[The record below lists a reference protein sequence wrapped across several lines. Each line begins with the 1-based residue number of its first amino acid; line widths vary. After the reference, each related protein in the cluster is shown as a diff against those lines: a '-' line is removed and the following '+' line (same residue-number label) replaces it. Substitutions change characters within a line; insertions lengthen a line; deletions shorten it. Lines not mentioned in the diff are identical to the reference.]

1 MRRLGR
7 SYRAHALVAATALF
21 GVAACLP
28 AHATAQV
35 RWLDLVVSAGVSGE
49 GYQGN
54 LSSAAV
60 PVVDST
66 DRARAAV
73 GDLGV
78 QGSLLLLDRPT
89 SLIQAAFDLGVR
101 QFAASGF
108 QVRDYSPR
116 EWAGVASLLYRQRL
130 GGAGTLMLQA
140 GYQGRS
146 VDDRPPMP
154 LFLQPA
160 YQRLDGAIRY
170 QLPALQG
177 VQFDVSGR
185 VERWDYEA
193 PRGVSQLDLL
203 DRDATGLELG
213 ARWGVGLDVRFYAG
227 ILESEYPRQGSFD
240 PNDPYRR
247 DRTITVGAEWSWVAT
262 VAGTVGLEGIVNR
275 SNSRRPEYDAFAL
288 RAELFAP
295 LPWGL
300 AANLYGV
307 WTGKTYVFSTPF
319 ARLVPGE
326 EADAASVLYVEL
338 ARDLAPNLASAVR
351 FGWTRAETEIGES
364 YYERQ
369 GLSVLLRYRP

>member
-1 MRRLGR
+1 VCTWL
-7 SYRAHALVAATALF
+7 AAVALLSGPADAA
-21 GVAACLP
+21 
-28 AHATAQV
+28 AQV
-35 RWLDLVVSAGVSGE
+35 RWVDLVVSAGVSGE
-49 GYQGN
+49 GYRGN
-54 LSSAAV
+54 LSSATV

-66 DRARAAV
+66 DQAQAAV

-78 QGSLLLLDRPT
+78 QGSVLLLERPA
-89 SLIQAAFDLGVR
+89 SLVQASFDLGVR

-116 EWAGVASLLYRQRL
+116 EWAGVAGLLYRQRL
-130 GGAGTLMLQA
+130 GGAGTLFLRA

-160 YQRLDGAIRY
+160 FHRFDGSVRY
-170 QLPALQG
+170 VLPALEG
-177 VQFDVSGR
+177 VQFDISGR
-185 VERWDYEA
+185 LERSDYQP
-193 PRGVSQLDLL
+193 PRAVTQLDLL
-203 DRDATGLELG
+203 DRDAAELELG

-227 ILESEYPRQGSFD
+227 LRQSEYPLQGSFD
-240 PNDPYRR
+240 PADPYRR
-247 DRTITVGAEWSWVAT
+247 DRTVTVGAEWAWVAT

-288 RAELFAP
+288 RTELVAP

-300 AANLYGV
+300 TANLYGV
-307 WTGKTYVFSTPF
+307 LTGKTYVFSTPF

-351 FGWTRAETEIGES
+351 FGWTRAETDIGES
-364 YYERQ
+364 YYERY
-369 GLSVLLRYRP
+369 GVSLLLRYRPHIR